1 MNYQFRVLQLKS
13 GKSRLLIDFEDGEY
27 ELLSTFLESDV
38 IPFENW
44 IKEKFHNVIA
54 KKITFEELN
63 GNVCHVKITSE
74 YTEISD
80 NLAKDGIG
88 KSCIIETKQL
98 VDLIDIWC
106 EKNKEFQKTIQKFD

>member
-44 IKEKFHNVIA
+44 IKEKFHKVIT
-54 KKITFEELN
+54 KKTSFEELN
-63 GNVCHVKITSE
+63 GNICHAKITSE

-80 NLAKDGIG
+80 NLAEEGSG
-88 KSCIIETKQL
+88 KTCTVETKQL
-98 VDLIDIWC
+98 ADLIDVWC
-106 EKNKEFQKTIQKFD
+106 EKSKEFYKSNSKL